1 MDDQAGPAERGRI
14 ERQKAALRARLRAL
28 RDAIPAHERHRR
40 SEEVAAR
47 VLGLPAVEGGGSVLL
62 FYAFG
67 SEVATRELIA
77 AFADRDR
84 MVLLPVVDGDRLLPM
99 PYRPGDPLVRSALG
113 VDEPVASPAAAADPG
128 GIGLVIAPGLAFD
141 RDGYRLGYGRGFYDR
156 FLAGL
161 TERAARVGIG
171 FHEQLLERIPR
182 DPRDQRLHLVV
193 TDREVVVAGRP

>member
-1 MDDQAGPAERGRI
+1 MDDQAGPAERDRI
-14 ERQKAALRARLRAL
+14 DRDKAALRARLRAL
-28 RDAIPAHERHRR
+28 RDAIPAHERTRR

-84 MVLLPVVDGDRLLPM
+84 TVLLPVVDGDRLLPM

-128 GIGLVIAPGLAFD
+128 EIGLVIAPGLAFD

-161 TERAARVGIG
+161 PERAARVGIG
-171 FHEQLLERIPR
+171 FHEQLLERVPR
-182 DPRDQRLHLVV
+182 GPRDQRLHLVV
-193 TDREVVVAGRP
+193 TDREVVVIRTP